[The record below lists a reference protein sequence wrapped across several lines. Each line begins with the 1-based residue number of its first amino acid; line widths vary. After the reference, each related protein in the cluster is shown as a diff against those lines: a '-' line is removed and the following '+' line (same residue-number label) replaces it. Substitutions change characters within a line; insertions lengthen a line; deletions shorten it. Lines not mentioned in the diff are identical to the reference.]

1 MTGDQIQILAAMGLY
16 MVAMLV
22 VGGLYA
28 KSNNSTSD
36 YLLGGRKLGPWVT
49 AMSAEASDMSG
60 WLLMGLPGVAYAT
73 GLCEPF
79 WTAVGLALGTYLNW
93 LFVAKRLRKYTKVAG
108 NAITLP
114 DYFSNRFRDKHKILM
129 SIAAVLIL
137 LFFVIY
143 LGSGFAAMGKLFQ
156 SLFGLDYTLMMIISA
171 LVIIAY
177 SVVGGFLAVCT
188 TDLIQGILMFF
199 ALLAIVIF
207 GYAAAGGGERMVAGL
222 SGLNGYFSI
231 WGVHDP
237 AANAMKPWDALTI
250 VSTLAWGLG
259 YFGIPHILLRFMA
272 IRKVKQIRQSR
283 RIATVWVLISLTAA
297 ILIGMLGRSLL
308 GGTLLDGKS
317 ETVFSALATT
327 LFPAFIAGILV
338 SGILASTMSTSDSQL
353 LAAASV
359 ISKNFFHGLI
369 KKDATDKQILAVSKG
384 TVIGAALI
392 GILFALDENS
402 TVFGIVSYAWA
413 GFGATFG
420 PLVILSLFWRRMNK
434 WGALAGM
441 IGGAA
446 TVIIW
451 KEVLRPHFKGVF
463 CIYELLPGFIVAM
476 AAIVVASLLTEAPS
490 QEILDEFDSVR
501 TADVDE

>member
-1 MTGDQIQILAAMGLY
+1 MMEDQFQILIAMCFY
-16 MVAMLV
+16 MALMII
-22 VGGLYA
+22 VGVFYS
-28 KSNNSTSD
+28 KRNNSTSD

-60 WLLMGLPGVAYAT
+60 WLLMGLPGVAYLT
-73 GLCEPF
+73 GIGEVF
-79 WTAVGLALGTYLNW
+79 WTALGLAVGTYLNW

-114 DYFSNRFRDKHKILM
+114 DYFSNRFRDKQKILM
-129 SIAAVLIL
+129 SFAAVLIL

-143 LGSGFAAMGKLFQ
+143 LGSGFAAMGKLFK

-171 LVIIAY
+171 VVIIAY

-188 TDLIQGILMFF
+188 TDLIQGVLMFF
-199 ALLAIVIF
+199 ALLAIVFF
-207 GYAAAGGGERMVAGL
+207 GYAAVGGIENITAQL
-222 SGLNGYFSI
+222 SGINGYFSI
-231 WGVHDP
+231 WGVNNP
-237 AANAMKPWDALTI
+237 ADNSFTQYGILDI
-250 VSTLAWGLG
+250 ISILAWGLG
-259 YFGIPHILLRFMA
+259 YFGMPHILLRFMA
-272 IRKVKQIRQSR
+272 INKTTKIRQSR
-283 RIATVWVLISLTAA
+283 RIATVWVVISLGAA
-297 ILIGMLGRSLL
+297 IMIGVIGRALL
-308 GGTLLDGKS
+308 GDALMDGTQ

-327 LFPAFIAGILV
+327 LFPALIAGVLI

-369 KKDATDKQILAVSKG
+369 KKDATDKQILSVSKA

-392 GILFALDENS
+392 GILFALDEKS

-420 PLVILSLFWRRMNK
+420 PLVILSLFWKRMNK

-441 IGGAA
+441 TSGAV

-451 KEVLRPHFKGVF
+451 KELLKQMGGIFG
-463 CIYELLPGFIVAM
+463 IYELLPGFIVALI
-476 AAIVVASLLTEAPS
+476 AIVLVSLLTKAPS
-490 QEILDEFDSVR
+490 QEIIDEFNSVK
-501 TADVDE
+501 TAEADD

>member
-1 MTGDQIQILAAMGLY
+1 MTGDQIQILVAMCLY

-22 VGGLYA
+22 VGGIYA
-28 KSNNSTSD
+28 KSNNSTSE

-60 WLLMGLPGVAYAT
+60 WLLMGLPGVAYLT
-73 GLCEPF
+73 GIGEAF
-79 WTAVGLALGTYLNW
+79 WTALGLAVGTYLNW
-93 LFVAKRLRKYTKVAG
+93 LFVAKRLRKYTKVSG

-114 DYFSNRFRDKHKILM
+114 DYFSNRFRDKQKILM
-129 SIAAVLIL
+129 SFAAVLIL

-143 LGSGFAAMGKLFQ
+143 LGSGFAAMGKLFK
-156 SLFGLDYTLMMIISA
+156 SLFGIDYTLMMIISA

-207 GYAAAGGGERMVAGL
+207 GYAAVGGADQIAANL
-222 SGLNGYFSI
+222 SGINGYFSV
-231 WGVHDP
+231 WGVNNP
-237 AANAMKPWDALTI
+237 ADNSFVQWDALTI
-250 VSTLAWGLG
+250 ISTLAWGLG
-259 YFGIPHILLRFMA
+259 YFGMPHILLRFMA

-283 RIATVWVLISLTAA
+283 RIATVWVVISLSAA
-297 ILIGMLGRSLL
+297 IMIGVIGRALL
-308 GGTLLDGKS
+308 GGALMEGTQ

-327 LFPAFIAGILV
+327 LFPALIAGIMI

-359 ISKNFFHGLI
+359 ISKNFFHGII
-369 KKDATDKQILAVSKG
+369 KKDATDKQVLTVSKM

-441 IGGAA
+441 ISGAA

-451 KEVLRPHFKGVF
+451 KEVLKHLGGVF
-463 CIYELLPGFIVAM
+463 GIYELLPGFIVALI
-476 AAIVVASLLTEAPS
+476 AIVVVSLLTKAPS
-490 QEILDEFDSVR
+490 QEIIDEFDSVK
-501 TADVDE
+501 TAEVDE

>member
-1 MTGDQIQILAAMGLY
+1 MTGDQIQILIAMSLY
-16 MVAMLV
+16 MAVMLV
-22 VGGLYA
+22 VGAFYSKRNA
-28 KSNNSTSD
+28 TSSD

-60 WLLMGLPGVAYAT
+60 WLLMGLPGLAYLT
-73 GLCEPF
+73 GIGEVF
-79 WTAVGLALGTYLNW
+79 WTAVGLAVGTYINW

-114 DYFSNRFRDKHKILM
+114 DYFSNRFRDKKKILM

-143 LGSGFAAMGKLFQ
+143 LGSGFAAMGKLFK
-156 SLFGLDYTLMMIISA
+156 SLFGLDYTMMMIISA

-177 SVVGGFLAVCT
+177 SVIGGFLAVCT
-188 TDLIQGILMFF
+188 TDLIQGVLMFF

-207 GYAAAGGGERMVAGL
+207 GYAAVGGADQITSNL
-222 SGLNGYFSI
+222 SGINGYFSI
-231 WGVHDP
+231 WGVNNPDG
-237 AANAMKPWDALTI
+237 NTFVQWDALTI
-250 VSTLAWGLG
+250 ISTLAWGLG
-259 YFGIPHILLRFMA
+259 YFGMPHILLRFMA
-272 IRKVKQIRQSR
+272 IRKVKQIKQSR
-283 RIATVWVLISLTAA
+283 RIATVWVVISLSAA
-297 ILIGMLGRSLL
+297 ILIGVIGRALL
-308 GGTLLDGKS
+308 GDALMNGTQ

-327 LFPAFIAGILV
+327 LFPALIAGVLI

-369 KKDATDKQILAVSKG
+369 KKDATDKHVLIVSKV

-441 IGGAA
+441 ISGAA

-451 KEVLRPHFKGVF
+451 KELLKQLGGVF
-463 CIYELLPGFIVAM
+463 GIYELLPGFIIALV
-476 AAIVVASLLTEAPS
+476 AIVAVSLLTKAPS
-490 QEILDEFDSVR
+490 QEIIDEFDSVK
-501 TADVDE
+501 TAEVDE

>member
-1 MTGDQIQILAAMGLY
+1 MTGDQIQILIAMCLY
-16 MVAMLV
+16 MAMMV
-22 VGGLYA
+22 IVGAIYS
-28 KSNNSTSD
+28 KRNNSSSN

-60 WLLMGLPGVAYAT
+60 WLLMGLPGLAYLT
-73 GLCEPF
+73 GIGEVF
-79 WTAVGLALGTYLNW
+79 WTALGLAVGTYLNW

-108 NAITLP
+108 NSITLP
-114 DYFSNRFRDKHKILM
+114 DYFSNRFRDKKKILM
-129 SIAAVLIL
+129 SLAAVLIL

-143 LGSGFAAMGKLFQ
+143 LGSGFAAMGKLFK

-171 LVIIAY
+171 IVIIVY

-188 TDLIQGILMFF
+188 TDLIQGVLMFF
-199 ALLAIVIF
+199 ALLAIVF
-207 GYAAAGGGERMVAGL
+207 VGYTAVGGAENITAQL
-222 SGLNGYFSI
+222 SGINGYFSI
-231 WGVHDP
+231 WGVNNP
-237 AANAMKPWDALTI
+237 ADNSFTQYSALDI
-250 VSTLAWGLG
+250 ISILAWGLG
-259 YFGIPHILLRFMA
+259 YFGMPHVLLRFMA
-272 IRKVKQIRQSR
+272 IRKTRQIRHSR
-283 RIATVWVLISLTAA
+283 RIATVWVVISLGAA
-297 ILIGMLGRSLL
+297 IMIGVIGRALL
-308 GGTLLDGKS
+308 GDVLMDGTQ
-317 ETVFSALATT
+317 ETVFSALAGY
-327 LFPAFIAGILV
+327 LFPALIGGIFI

-369 KKDATDKQILAVSKG
+369 KKDATDKQILTVSKA

-420 PLVILSLFWRRMNK
+420 PLVILSLFWKRMNK

-451 KEVLRPHFKGVF
+451 NELLNPLGGVF
-463 CIYELLPGFIVAM
+463 GIYELLPGFIVALV
-476 AAIVVASLLTEAPS
+476 AIVTVSLLTKAPS
-490 QEILDEFDSVR
+490 QEIIDEFDSVK
-501 TADVDE
+501 TAEADD